1 MAFGRGR
8 SERARSEAPP
18 PPLPPEQ
25 VDWRGVRTFV
35 LGMVWRPH
43 TPEQPG
49 NTFGDRAIR
58 VPMGTEQHPVNVPCA
73 YAGSD
78 EETASRVAG
87 AAFTLYEDA
96 AHERLLCS
104 VMGPVKEGRTCS
116 YEVRDATGTPVGT
129 LSRVAGGRFTR
140 HTWRIDQPGHPQIT
154 GAGEIT
160 SAPTRTEKAFV
171 TAARLV
177 AAAIPEAEGV
187 KTKKPRTLYWMIG
200 DQEVMLSEASK
211 KMTITADWLDR
222 RLAFAFPLIGDDDK
236 PRHGAATS

>member
-8 SERARSEAPP
+8 SERAQSEAPP
-18 PPLPPEQ
+18 PPPAPAQ
-25 VDWRGVRTFV
+25 VDWHDVRTFI

-49 NTFGDRAIR
+49 NKFGDRAIR
-58 VPMGTEQHPVNVPCA
+58 VPMGTEEHPVNVPCA

-78 EETASRVAG
+78 EQTASRVPG
-87 AAFTLYEDA
+87 AAFTLYEDP

-104 VMGPVKEGRTCS
+104 VMGPVEEGRTLS
-116 YEVRDATGTPVGT
+116 YEVRDAAGNPLGT
-129 LSRVAGGRFTR
+129 LHRIAGNRFTR
-140 HTWRIDQPGHPQIT
+140 HTWRIDQPGHPPVN
-154 GAGEIT
+154 GVGELA
-160 SAPTRTEKAFV
+160 SRSSV
-171 TAARLV
+171 GYRAAVVAMRLLDSL
-177 AAAIPEAEGV
+177 PEAEGG
-187 KTKKPRTLYWMIG
+187 KKPKKYRTLVWQAG
-200 DQEVMLSEASK
+200 EEEVMLSEASK